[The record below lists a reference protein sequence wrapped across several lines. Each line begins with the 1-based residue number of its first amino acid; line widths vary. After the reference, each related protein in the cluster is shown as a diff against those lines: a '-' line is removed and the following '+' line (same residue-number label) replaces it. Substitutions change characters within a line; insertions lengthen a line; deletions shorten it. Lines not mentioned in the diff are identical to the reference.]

1 MLRQS
6 SNQTRSGVSWVTVF
20 LLVKIIICMDFHKIF
35 YSLVVLTTWPCWIMS
50 VRKNFNISTKQYCT
64 RLNPV
69 QYCTRLNPVQ
79 YCTRLNPVQYCT
91 RLNPMQY
98 CTRFPTLSSDKARHP
113 CNCWQGQPELCQ
125 TLVWGKADKPCQVE
139 QKALKEK
146 REKILSHWVLK
157 ENWGSL
163 RKFACT
169 IYILYRKEKVHCTSI
184 VPSKE
189 VSKELGTGL
198 NTKLKFQDQVDQSNI
213 VSLTVLAGKATDL
226 VKYV

>member
-1 MLRQS
+1 MFC
-6 SNQTRSGVSWVTVF
+6 VF
-20 LLVKIIICMDFHKIF
+20 LA
-35 YSLVVLTTWPCWIMS
+35 S
-50 VRKNFNISTKQYCT
+50 VRPLRKNFNISTK
-64 RLNPV
+64 
-69 QYCTRLNPVQ
+69 Q

>member
-1 MLRQS
+1 M
-6 SNQTRSGVSWVTVF
+6 
-20 LLVKIIICMDFHKIF
+20 
-35 YSLVVLTTWPCWIMS
+35 
-50 VRKNFNISTKQYCT
+50 

-69 QYCTRLNPVQ
+69 QYCTRLNPAQ

-189 VSKELGTGL
+189 VSKELGTGWNFRIKLIRAIFCLWLCWLGRQQIWL
-198 NTKLKFQDQVDQSNI
+198 NMYKFYIPSALEPVQFSLLNSLVSSDLSVRLNNKIPEPKGTNTLYKHYLYNLQENQVRKEHLI
-213 VSLTVLAGKATDL
+213 
-226 VKYV
+226 

>member
-1 MLRQS
+1 M
-6 SNQTRSGVSWVTVF
+6 
-20 LLVKIIICMDFHKIF
+20 
-35 YSLVVLTTWPCWIMS
+35 
-50 VRKNFNISTKQYCT
+50 RKNFNISTKQYCT

-79 YCTRLNPVQYCT
+79 YCTRLNPVQYCTRLNPMQYCT

-169 IYILYRKEKVHCTSI
+169 IYILYWKEKVHCTSI